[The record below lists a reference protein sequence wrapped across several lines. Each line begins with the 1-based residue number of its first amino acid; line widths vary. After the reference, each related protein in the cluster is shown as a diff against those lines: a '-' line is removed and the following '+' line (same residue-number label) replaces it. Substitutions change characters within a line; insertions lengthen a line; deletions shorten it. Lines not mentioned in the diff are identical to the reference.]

1 MQTFENPSTV
11 QIFTKVYYNKGKKCS
26 SMFHFD
32 FRSTFLS
39 LFKLYIYLLRY
50 REIYLLVLF
59 TKGSLYRI
67 YSINRPGRLLKF
79 WTLRVGAYSRWA
91 LIRGGRLF
99 EAGRLLN
106 FHHFQR
112 VKYVYFATEQQK
124 ANNKMRRSN
133 KARFL

>member
-50 REIYLLVLF
+50 REIYPLVLF

-67 YSINRPGRLLKF
+67 YSINRPGRLSKF

-91 LIRGGRLF
+91 LTRGSALIKFSPFSASVVCLF
-99 EAGRLLN
+99 CNKTING
-106 FHHFQR
+106 
-112 VKYVYFATEQQK
+112 
-124 ANNKMRRSN
+124 NNKTRRYN